1 MSKVIKAIYCKHC
14 NSIIYSL
21 SNHHLN
27 KCECGKIYIDAKGDR
42 IGFESSDD
50 FVQLNLSKVFLYD
63 NLLEL
68 AYRNNCKLNIELGKF
83 KIVPTSNENFYKQ
96 AICNWDTFKPYFNEI
111 VTKSKLDIF
120 IEAKEKGL
128 VTK

>member
-14 NSIIYSL
+14 HEIIMSL
-21 SNHHLN
+21 SQRDYRWCSC
-27 KCECGKIYIDAKGDR
+27 KKVAIDSKGER
-42 IGFESSDD
+42 IIFNNTDD
-50 FVQLNLSKVFLYD
+50 FIQLNLSKTFLYD

-83 KIVPTSNENFYKQ
+83 KIVSTSNESFYKQ
-96 AICNWDTFKPYFNEI
+96 AICNWDTFKPYFYEI

-128 VTK
+128 VIK

>member
-14 NSIIYSL
+14 HSIVYSL
-21 SNHHLN
+21 SNHHMN
-27 KCECGKIYIDAKGDR
+27 YCDCSKVYIDAKGDR
-42 IGFESSDD
+42 VGFENSDD
-50 FVQLNLSKVFLYD
+50 FVQLNLSKTFLYD

-68 AYRNNCKLNIELGKF
+68 AYRNNGKLNIELGKF

-96 AICNWDTFKPYFNEI
+96 AICNWDTFKPYFSEI
-111 VTKSKLDIF
+111 VTKSKLDMF